1 VAGDWH
7 ASADVV
13 ATVTGALSGIACI
26 PGCITSGYLCD
37 RFTRRTVFLWCAL
50 AAALAEGF
58 VTLSPHSAAGFAAIV
73 LVNSA
78 FTGLAYGS
86 VMAVIFERLESVG
99 AATVGGVL
107 GALVNVPVVVVTMI
121 LGAVQTHAGSI
132 AMLLTEA
139 GLGVGSLALY
149 ALLVVVWRPPL
160 IDPLPQAAVS

>member
-1 VAGDWH
+1 
-7 ASADVV
+7 
-13 ATVTGALSGIACI
+13 VTGVLSGVACI

-37 RFTRRTVFLWCAL
+37 RFSRRTVFAWCAL
-50 AAALAEGF
+50 AAAVAEGL
-58 VTLSPHSAAGFAAIV
+58 VALSPHTAAGFAAIV

-86 VMAVIFERLESVG
+86 VTAVIFERLESVG

-121 LGAVQTHAGSI
+121 LGAVQTHAGSS

-139 GLGVGSLALY
+139 GLGIVSIALY
-149 ALLVVVWRPPL
+149 ALLILV
-160 IDPLPQAAVS
+160 